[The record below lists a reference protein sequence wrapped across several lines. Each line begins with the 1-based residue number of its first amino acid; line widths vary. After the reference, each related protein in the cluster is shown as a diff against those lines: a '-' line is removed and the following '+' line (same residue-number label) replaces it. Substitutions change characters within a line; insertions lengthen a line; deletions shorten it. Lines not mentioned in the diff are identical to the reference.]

1 MRIKPTYEKSFIIR
15 CSRGKDVQTTEVVD
29 TTAEEV
35 RVLISNSLKGHFAHP
50 EARVA
55 ATKIVVV
62 EVDHIKNKSNISK
75 FVYTKNGRDFVK
87 DFVLVFNL
95 SPRQTRI
102 EIEKAI
108 KSC

>member
-1 MRIKPTYEKSFIIR
+1 MKIKPTYDKSFLIR

-35 RVLISNSLKGHFAHP
+35 KTLVYNSLRGHFAHP
-50 EARVA
+50 EAKVA

-75 FVYTKNGRDFVK
+75 FVYTKNGRDFAK

-108 KSC
+108 RKC